1 MATSKSTETT
11 VTAIP
16 EMIQQV
22 QRAFGSSPLAAP
34 QMEEFWKAQEQLLD
48 EAEAFSRHWFER
60 RHVAARTAME
70 TARELR
76 EDGAGDPGSAMK
88 AMGDWQA
95 ESVQR
100 MVADWQ
106 EWLELC
112 QRCAGHMSA
121 GGMEAQRESAASA
134 QKSSGAR
141 KTSSSSGNS

>member
-1 MATSKSTETT
+1 MASSKSTETT
-11 VTAIP
+11 TGGIP
-16 EMIQQV
+16 EMMQQV

-76 EDGAGDPGSAMK
+76 EGGASDPGSAMK

-121 GGMEAQRESAASA
+121 GGMDAQSENTAS
-134 QKSSGAR
+134 AR
-141 KTSSSSGNS
+141 KTSGTRKAPASSGNS